1 MITMKTNKL
10 VLSLA
15 IAGVV
20 FLASCSNSSQKQT
33 EQSADQTMNATQI
46 ENVEINLADSRVAWK
61 GEMLG
66 VYSHTGT
73 VGLTNSEIN
82 FSEGKISG
90 GNFTVDLTS
99 MIPTDNNYNPEE
111 GSTPEKLVGHLSS
124 PDFFDVENYP
134 TATFEILSVDGN
146 TAYGNLTVRGKTH
159 EEKVENIE
167 IKEDG
172 DQVQITGELVFDRK
186 KYDVSWDSPIKDR
199 ILSSDIEIN
208 VALAGKKS

>member
-1 MITMKTNKL
+1 MKTNKL

-33 EQSADQTMNATQI
+33 EQSADQTMDATQI
-46 ENVEINLADSRVAWK
+46 ENVEINLDDSRVAWK

>member
-1 MITMKTNKL
+1 MKTNKL

-46 ENVEINLADSRVAWK
+46 ENVEINLDDSRVAWK

>member
-1 MITMKTNKL
+1 MKTNKL

-111 GSTPEKLVGHLSS
+111 GATPEKLVGHLSS

>member
-1 MITMKTNKL
+1 MKTNKL

-159 EEKVENIE
+159 EEKVENME

>member
-1 MITMKTNKL
+1 MKTNKL